1 MLRIRCEVENVG
13 FRFEGLG
20 FRLQV
25 VGCIVYDLGVWAQ
38 GLELGFEVCCSRFR
52 GHGFKV

>member
-1 MLRIRCEVENVG
+1 VLRIRCEVENVG